1 MPIGLLWQTLLEAP
15 LINFLVALSAL
26 AFGSFGLAI
35 LLFTVI
41 ARVVTFPLTLRMLHS
56 MRGMQD
62 LNPKIQEI
70 QKKYSDPKRRT
81 EETMKLY
88 REAGVNPLGCLGG
101 QIIQIPLF
109 LALYQVIRITLGG
122 NPEALILLEQRL
134 YKYDFLQ
141 HAIPLS
147 NHFVGMDLSA
157 PRNLPLVLIVVA
169 SMWLQQRISTS
180 HNAGANASQSAQQQQ
195 MTKMMGIYMPFIFGV
210 FAFTAPAGLALYWSA
225 TTIIGI
231 VLQWVFVGPGD
242 FTFSSLVPEQARSF
256 LGLPPSGTRSPHH
269 SSSGGATGAA
279 SAATE
284 DNQSESRSQNGSSR
298 GGQRSRRRGRGGS
311 GTSSTRPQSRPGGD
325 RGGQGR

>member
-35 LLFTVI
+35 LIFTVI
-41 ARVVTFPLTLRMLHS
+41 TRVVTFPLTLRMLHS
-56 MRGMQD
+56 MKGMQEI
-62 LNPKIQEI
+62 NPKIQEI

-101 QIIQIPLF
+101 QVIQIPLF

-134 YKYDFLQ
+134 YDYDFIQ
-141 HAIPLS
+141 SAIPLS
-147 NHFVGMDLSA
+147 AKFLWMDLSA
-157 PRNLPLVLIVVA
+157 PRNAPLVALVMG

-180 HNAGANASQSAQQQQ
+180 RAASATASAQQQQ
-195 MTKMMGIYMPFIFGV
+195 MTQMMMIYMPFIFGI
-210 FAFTAPAGLALYWSA
+210 FAFTAPAGMALYWSA
-225 TTIIGI
+225 TTVIGI

-242 FTFSSLVPEQARSF
+242 FTWGSLIPARVRAA
-256 LGLPPSGTRSPHH
+256 LGLPAATNSPHH
-269 SSSGGATGAA
+269 SSSGGATVAA

-284 DNQSESRSQNGSSR
+284 DNQSESRSQDGSSR
-298 GGQRSRRRGRGGS
+298 GGQRGRRRRRGGS
-311 GTSSTRPQSRPGGD
+311 GASAARPQPRSGGD
-325 RGGQGR
+325 RGGQGG

>member
-1 MPIGLLWQTLLEAP
+1 MPIGLLWQTFLETP

-41 ARVVTFPLTLRMLHS
+41 TRVVTFPLTLRMLHS
-56 MRGMQD
+56 MRGMQEI
-62 LNPKIQEI
+62 NPKIQEI

-101 QIIQIPLF
+101 QMIQIPLF

-134 YKYDFLQ
+134 YDFDFLQ
-141 HAIPLS
+141 NAIPLS
-147 NHFVGMDLSA
+147 NHFLWIDLGA
-157 PRNLPLVLIVVA
+157 PRNAPLVALTIA

-180 HNAGANASQSAQQQQ
+180 RTTSTATAQQQQ
-195 MTKMMGIYMPFIFGV
+195 MNQMMQIYMPFIFGI
-210 FAFTAPAGLALYWSA
+210 FAFSAPAGLALYWTA
-225 TTIIGI
+225 TTVIGI
-231 VLQWVFVGPGD
+231 VLQWIFVGPGD
-242 FTFSSLVPEQARSF
+242 FRWGSIVPARLRSA
-256 LGLPPSGTRSPHH
+256 LGLPQAAPASPHH
-269 SSSGGATGAA
+269 ASAGGATRVAA
-279 SAATE
+279 PAGEPT
-284 DNQSESRSQNGSSR
+284 ESRSEHGSSR

-311 GTSSTRPQSRPGGD
+311 GASSARPQPRPGGN
-325 RGGQGR
+325 RGRPRG